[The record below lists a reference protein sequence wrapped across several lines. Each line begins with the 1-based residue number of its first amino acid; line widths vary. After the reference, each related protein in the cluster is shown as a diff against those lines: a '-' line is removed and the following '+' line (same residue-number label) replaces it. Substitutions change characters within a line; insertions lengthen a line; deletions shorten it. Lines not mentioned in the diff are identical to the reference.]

1 MEDPL
6 KPTPKRRVR
15 GGIVVA
21 IIVLVIVVIAFV
33 GRNLG
38 HMMQN
43 QHSKQADVAT
53 HEGQ

>member
-15 GGIVVA
+15 AGVVVVA
-21 IIVLVIVVIAFV
+21 IILLVFVISFV
-33 GRNLG
+33 GRILG
-38 HMMQN
+38 HAEQN
-43 QHSKQADVAT
+43 QHSETAAVAT